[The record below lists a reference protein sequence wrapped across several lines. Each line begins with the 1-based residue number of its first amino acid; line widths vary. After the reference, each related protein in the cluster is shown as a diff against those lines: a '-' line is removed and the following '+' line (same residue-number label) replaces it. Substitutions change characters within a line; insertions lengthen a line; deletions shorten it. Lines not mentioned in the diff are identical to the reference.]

1 MVTLI
6 LTRIVFVLSIPLCL
20 YAVYF
25 GVVAL
30 FGLRKKLPAAPQ
42 AKPEKRFALVVAAR
56 NEAAVIGHLVDSLYG
71 QDYPRELYEVIV
83 APNNCTDD
91 TEAVA
96 AGRGARIFCPEGVIR
111 SKGEV
116 LTQVV
121 DKIVL
126 AEEFDAMC
134 VFDADNLV
142 DGQFLARMN
151 DALVSGA
158 QVAQGFRDSKNPEQ
172 SAISGCYSIC
182 YWMLNRFYNGAR
194 SALHLSALVNGSGFA
209 VTTALLR
216 RLGGWHTVT
225 MTEDYEFS
233 AQCAMLGERV
243 HFVPEALIYDEQP
256 LTFRQ
261 SWKQRRRWTT
271 GSLQG
276 LQNYGHGLFSSFVL
290 HGSLICLDMYL
301 TFLVPMVQLASV
313 VLGIAGLV
321 LTLLGSGIT
330 FGGIMLHGMMLAAL
344 MTAGGFVAS
353 VVGSAVFAA
362 FTVALKNES
371 LSGMAK
377 GIDGAAMK
385 GALRAGGFTAAVLG
399 GGVDVVYPA
408 ENRRIYEDVAATG
421 VVLSEYP
428 PGTEPMASHFPVRNR
443 ILSGLSLA
451 AVVVEAPERSGAL
464 ITASTAL
471 EQGRE
476 VFAVPGPINAPNSK
490 GCNALIRD
498 GAGLVSEAWDILSF
512 YEGRFP
518 HKLRRLRAALPDL
531 PKGTDAP
538 ETKPV
543 PIPEKQETP
552 RLPVLDVSHGP
563 DGLTDDQ
570 LSLLRVLPTDQ
581 ALLADDAAL
590 QTDIPI
596 RRVLSALTMLE
607 IDGYVRRQGAGSF
620 LRTVEL
626 KEE

>member
-30 FGLRKKLPAAPQ
+30 FGLRKKLPAAPL

-56 NEAAVIGHLVDSLYG
+56 NEAAVIGHLVDSLYA
-71 QDYPRELYEVIV
+71 QDYPRDLYEVIV

-96 AGRGARIFCPEGVIR
+96 AGRGARIFRLEGVIR

-121 DKIVL
+121 EQIVL
-126 AEEFDAMC
+126 AEAFDAMC

-151 DALVSGA
+151 DALVNGA
-158 QVAQGFRDSKNPEQ
+158 LVVQGFRDSKNPEQ

-209 VTTALLR
+209 VTTGLLR

-243 HFVPEALIYDEQP
+243 HFVPEAVIYDEQP

-290 HGSLICLDMYL
+290 HGSVICLDMYL

-321 LTLLGSGIT
+321 LLLLGNGFT
-330 FGGIMLHGMMLAAL
+330 FGGIMLHGMLLAAL
-344 MTAGGFVAS
+344 MTIGGFVAS

-371 LSGMAK
+371 LAGMSK
-377 GIDGAAMK
+377 GILAYWVFLMSQMVLTLLSFVKKQEKWEPIAHTSAKRLEDM
-385 GALRAGGFTAAVLG
+385 RAG
-399 GGVDVVYPA
+399 
-408 ENRRIYEDVAATG
+408 
-421 VVLSEYP
+421 
-428 PGTEPMASHFPVRNR
+428 
-443 ILSGLSLA
+443 
-451 AVVVEAPERSGAL
+451 
-464 ITASTAL
+464 
-471 EQGRE
+471 
-476 VFAVPGPINAPNSK
+476 
-490 GCNALIRD
+490 
-498 GAGLVSEAWDILSF
+498 
-512 YEGRFP
+512 
-518 HKLRRLRAALPDL
+518 
-531 PKGTDAP
+531 
-538 ETKPV
+538 
-543 PIPEKQETP
+543 
-552 RLPVLDVSHGP
+552 
-563 DGLTDDQ
+563 
-570 LSLLRVLPTDQ
+570 
-581 ALLADDAAL
+581 
-590 QTDIPI
+590 
-596 RRVLSALTMLE
+596 
-607 IDGYVRRQGAGSF
+607 
-620 LRTVEL
+620 
-626 KEE
+626 

>member
-377 GIDGAAMK
+377 GILAYWVFLMSQM
-385 GALRAGGFTAAVLG
+385 VL
-399 GGVDVVYPA
+399 
-408 ENRRIYEDVAATG
+408 T
-421 VVLSEYP
+421 L
-428 PGTEPMASHFPVRNR
+428 
-443 ILSGLSLA
+443 
-451 AVVVEAPERSGAL
+451 
-464 ITASTAL
+464 
-471 EQGRE
+471 
-476 VFAVPGPINAPNSK
+476 
-490 GCNALIRD
+490 
-498 GAGLVSEAWDILSF
+498 LSF
-512 YEGRFP
+512 V
-518 HKLRRLRAALPDL
+518 K
-531 PKGTDAP
+531 
-538 ETKPV
+538 
-543 PIPEKQETP
+543 KQEKWEPIAHTGAK
-552 RLPVLDVSHGP
+552 RLED
-563 DGLTDDQ
+563 
-570 LSLLRVLPTDQ
+570 
-581 ALLADDAAL
+581 
-590 QTDIPI
+590 
-596 RRVLSALTMLE
+596 M
-607 IDGYVRRQGAGSF
+607 
-620 LRTVEL
+620 RTA
-626 KEE
+626 

>member
-96 AGRGARIFCPEGVIR
+96 AGRGARIFRPEGVIR

-261 SWKQRRRWTT
+261 SWKQRPPLDDRQPAGAAELRPRPVQQLCTARQLDLPGHVPHVSRADGAACQRSAGDRGAGAHAVGQRHHLRRH
-271 GSLQG
+271 
-276 LQNYGHGLFSSFVL
+276 YAARH
-290 HGSLICLDMYL
+290 D
-301 TFLVPMVQLASV
+301 
-313 VLGIAGLV
+313 AGGADDGRRLC
-321 LTLLGSGIT
+321 GKRGG
-330 FGGIMLHGMMLAAL
+330 FGGI
-344 MTAGGFVAS
+344 
-353 VVGSAVFAA
+353 
-362 FTVALKNES
+362 
-371 LSGMAK
+371 
-377 GIDGAAMK
+377 
-385 GALRAGGFTAAVLG
+385 
-399 GGVDVVYPA
+399 
-408 ENRRIYEDVAATG
+408 
-421 VVLSEYP
+421 
-428 PGTEPMASHFPVRNR
+428 
-443 ILSGLSLA
+443 
-451 AVVVEAPERSGAL
+451 
-464 ITASTAL
+464 
-471 EQGRE
+471 
-476 VFAVPGPINAPNSK
+476 
-490 GCNALIRD
+490 
-498 GAGLVSEAWDILSF
+498 
-512 YEGRFP
+512 
-518 HKLRRLRAALPDL
+518 
-531 PKGTDAP
+531 
-538 ETKPV
+538 
-543 PIPEKQETP
+543 
-552 RLPVLDVSHGP
+552 
-563 DGLTDDQ
+563 
-570 LSLLRVLPTDQ
+570 
-581 ALLADDAAL
+581 
-590 QTDIPI
+590 
-596 RRVLSALTMLE
+596 RRVH
-607 IDGYVRRQGAGSF
+607 RGA
-620 LRTVEL
+620 
-626 KEE
+626 EE

>member
-71 QDYPRELYEVIV
+71 QD
-83 APNNCTDD
+83 NCTDD

-96 AGRGARIFCPEGVIR
+96 AGRGARIFRPEGVIR

-313 VLGIAGLV
+313 VLGIAVLV
-321 LTLLGSGIT
+321 LTLMRPGRGRLERALLKKT
-330 FGGIMLHGMMLAAL
+330 FWD
-344 MTAGGFVAS
+344 VAS
-353 VVGSAVFAA
+353 NPILIGILVG
-362 FTVALKNES
+362 
-371 LSGMAK
+371 
-377 GIDGAAMK
+377 
-385 GALRAGGFTAAVLG
+385 
-399 GGVDVVYPA
+399 
-408 ENRRIYEDVAATG
+408 
-421 VVLSEYP
+421 
-428 PGTEPMASHFPVRNR
+428 
-443 ILSGLSLA
+443 IL
-451 AVVVEAPERSGAL
+451 
-464 ITASTAL
+464 
-471 EQGRE
+471 
-476 VFAVPGPINAPNSK
+476 
-490 GCNALIRD
+490 
-498 GAGLVSEAWDILSF
+498 W
-512 YEGRFP
+512 
-518 HKLRRLRAALPDL
+518 
-531 PKGTDAP
+531 
-538 ETKPV
+538 
-543 PIPEKQETP
+543 
-552 RLPVLDVSHGP
+552 
-563 DGLTDDQ
+563 
-570 LSLLRVLPTDQ
+570 SLLRIPQPVIFQKTLSNFAGVATPMGLIGLG
-581 ALLADDAAL
+581 ASVDAARAREEL
-590 QTDIPI
+590 PPAMVCCFFKLIAFVALFLPVAVLLGYRTDKLVTVLIMLGSATTSSSFVMA
-596 RRVLSALTMLE
+596 RNLGYEGALTANTVMLTTCLSAFALTGWL
-607 IDGYVRRQGAGSF
+607 YL
-620 LRTVEL
+620 LRSLGMV
-626 KEE
+626 

>member
-377 GIDGAAMK
+377 GILAYWVFLMSQM
-385 GALRAGGFTAAVLG
+385 VLTLLSFVKKQKNGNPSRIPAQSGWRTCVPPETG
-399 GGVDVVYPA
+399 GG
-408 ENRRIYEDVAATG
+408 
-421 VVLSEYP
+421 
-428 PGTEPMASHFPVRNR
+428 
-443 ILSGLSLA
+443 
-451 AVVVEAPERSGAL
+451 
-464 ITASTAL
+464 
-471 EQGRE
+471 
-476 VFAVPGPINAPNSK
+476 
-490 GCNALIRD
+490 
-498 GAGLVSEAWDILSF
+498 
-512 YEGRFP
+512 
-518 HKLRRLRAALPDL
+518 RLRPSGWAFIAEQEQWKNAGHGLWLCPAFQTV
-531 PKGTDAP
+531 KKCKEGKEASG
-538 ETKPV
+538 
-543 PIPEKQETP
+543 EK
-552 RLPVLDVSHGP
+552 V
-563 DGLTDDQ
+563 
-570 LSLLRVLPTDQ
+570 
-581 ALLADDAAL
+581 
-590 QTDIPI
+590 
-596 RRVLSALTMLE
+596 
-607 IDGYVRRQGAGSF
+607 
-620 LRTVEL
+620 
-626 KEE
+626 